1 VARGSRPGPIGRLFR
16 LLVTLVVIFGIAG
29 PVLAVAVY
37 RFVPPPLTYLMVQRA
52 FEGRGFSRDWVPL
65 EEINP
70 RLVRAVIAAEDAR
83 FCEHR
88 GFDVE
93 AIRKALENNRRQPGR
108 IRGGSTISQQ
118 TAKNVFLWPQRNW
131 LRKGLEAYFTVLIE
145 FGWGK
150 RRIMEVYLN
159 SIEWGPG
166 VYGAQAAA
174 RKYFGVSAKDLTA
187 NQAARMA
194 AVLPNPLEWRAD
206 RPGPYVRRRSGSI
219 TANAGIVRRSGSAAC
234 VLSEAAAAAAEEKPK
249 SGEAKRPRLVIEKE
263 PELPEPLPEA
273 PALTPDLPPAAE
285 PPAARAAE
293 PPLLDIP
300 PPEPAT
306 EPPPY

>member
-1 VARGSRPGPIGRLFR
+1 MARGSRPGPIGRLFR

-65 EEINP
+65 GEINP

-93 AIRKALENNRRQPGR
+93 AIRKALENNRRQPAR

-166 VYGAQAAA
+166 VYGAEAAA

-206 RPGPYVRRRSGSI
+206 QPGPYVRRRSGSI

-234 VLSEAAAAAAEEKPK
+234 VLGEAAAAAAEEKPK
-249 SGEAKRPRLVIEKE
+249 SGEAKRRRLVVEKE
-263 PELPEPLPEA
+263 PELPELLPEA
-273 PALTPDLPPAAE
+273 PALTPAPPPAAE
-285 PPAARAAE
+285 PPAPAE